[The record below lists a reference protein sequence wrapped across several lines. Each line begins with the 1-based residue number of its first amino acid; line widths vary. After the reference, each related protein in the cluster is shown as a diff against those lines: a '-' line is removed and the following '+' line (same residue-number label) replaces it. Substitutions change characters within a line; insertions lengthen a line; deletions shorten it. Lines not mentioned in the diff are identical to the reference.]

1 MVLKVDII
9 HWLPLVFFLSSPG
22 EGGEFVGWQGRQS
35 PTVSTSLSLPW
46 GWAHQLGFS
55 VSVLSCVT
63 VLCLALFLCV
73 WKPLVLSW
81 RSLWLYMYF
90 GWSLVLKIAHR
101 TLNYYFNEK
110 DGMMA
115 SSPVNNNRAVLTA
128 DYCFMSKDCQHLLKN
143 LLVKVTEL
151 VVLAAW
157 KM

>member
-1 MVLKVDII
+1 MKVDVI

-55 VSVLSCVT
+55 VSVVSCVT
-63 VLCLALFLCV
+63 VLCLALVVGV

-81 RSLWLYMYF
+81 RSLWLYMYS
-90 GWSLVLKIAHR
+90 GWSLVLKFAHR
-101 TLNYYFNEK
+101 TLSYYFNEK

-115 SSPVNNNRAVLTA
+115 SSRISNNLAVVTA
-128 DYCFMSKDCQHLLKN
+128 DFCFMSKDCQYLLQN
-143 LLVKVTEL
+143 LLVKITEL
-151 VVLAAW
+151 VVLAVW